1 MKIGNIDVTSMKIGS
16 TNVAKAYVGSTQVY
30 PSSQPT
36 PTGYTY
42 SVTITGLENG
52 DTTNIDWEA
61 GSYVDYGVGNGTYTY
76 TSANDSIGVDISNV
90 QDYTVDYGSFWL
102 YDYDPSKTVTFTYQ
116 GGGGGCTYT
125 VEITGLQN
133 GDSTDIVWD
142 GGSYVDSSVGN
153 GIYRYSSQ
161 NDFMLVEVL
170 NYSQDYQ
177 VSGAIVLSH
186 SNPSGTITFSKVGG
200 LTHIPQ
206 GEDMSQFFNQQITRF
221 KIGDSSFPSGYQTVS
236 LNFLTGGS
244 GNIGGGWWQ
253 FTFDNTLVNS
263 LPCNVTGSDAFT
275 NWNCFNSSWQ
285 LTTENPFTDLWIE
298 FA

>member
-42 SVTITGLENG
+42 TVEITGLENG
-52 DTTNIDWEA
+52 DT
-61 GSYVDYGVGNGTYTY
+61 
-76 TSANDSIGVDISNV
+76 
-90 QDYTVDYGSFWL
+90 
-102 YDYDPSKTVTFTYQ
+102 
-116 GGGGGCTYT
+116 
-125 VEITGLQN
+125 
-133 GDSTDIVWD
+133 TDIVWD
-142 GGSYVDSSVGN
+142 GGSYVDYGVGN
-153 GIYRYSSQ
+153 GIYTYSSQ

-177 VSGAIVLSH
+177 VSGTIILSP

-206 GEDMSQFFNQQITRF
+206 GEDMSQYYNQTITRF
-221 KIGDSSFPSGYQTVS
+221 KIGDSSFPSGYQTVN
-236 LNFLTGGS
+236 LNFQTGGYGS
-244 GNIGGGWWQ
+244 IATWGTN
-253 FTFDNTLVNS
+253 FTFDNTYVSS
-263 LPCNVTGSDAFT
+263 LPCDVSGSDT
-275 NWNCFNSSWQ
+275 ITSWTCSNSSWQ
-285 LTTENPFTDLWIE
+285 STTENPFTDLWIE